1 MKTVLNGFPFSVK
14 NVKGRYGTIKDISSV
29 QLDFFKELEN
39 IGAGHAAT
47 ALASMLGRPIGL
59 NVPTA
64 KLCDFNSVCD
74 LLGGPESLVAG
85 MLVGM
90 TQDLKGSIL
99 FVLTMEDASDLTK
112 AVITAMGIEET
123 CTEDS
128 LTEMQQSALME
139 LANILCGS
147 YINAI
152 STLTGLVVSCTVPS
166 LVIDMAGAIMN
177 LPAAIYGEYGDSVLL
192 LETVFSDETRLITGH
207 FFLIPEVESHRI
219 LMQKMGIS

>member
-1 MKTVLNGFPFSVK
+1 MSK
-14 NVKGRYGTIKDISSV
+14 NTKGRYGTIKDISPV

-74 LLGGPESLVAG
+74 LLGGPENLVAG

-90 TQDLKGSIL
+90 TQDLNGSIL
-99 FVLTMEDASDLTK
+99 FILTMKDASDLTA
-112 AVITAMGIEET
+112 AVIAAMGIEET
-123 CTEDS
+123 CFEDS

-139 LANILCGS
+139 LANILCSS

-152 STLTGLVVSCTVPS
+152 SSLTGLVVSCTVPS

-177 LPAAIYGEYGDSVLL
+177 LPATIYGEYGDTVLL
-192 LETVFSDETRLITGH
+192 LETVFSDDARLITGH
-207 FFLIPEVESHRI
+207 FFLIPEVESHHI
-219 LMQKMGIS
+219 LMQKMGIA